1 MSLTLYFYG
10 LTIHINSTHVLLDKI
25 KSDFSYFLK
34 KRSLDGFDVNIH
46 IEALLE
52 KPDFSMVKGL
62 YFFSHFQGKVYGW
75 RDVRY
80 VRYKESLVYF
90 DSRQKTG
97 KVISQDENF
106 LYHYTYY
113 MIIAKV
119 GEIFDCMG
127 FYRFHA
133 LGINFSGKTAMFA
146 MPINGGKTTL
156 GWEIMKDKGILL
168 YSEDT
173 PLITNDG
180 GVAPFP
186 VRLSFRPGHQAQ
198 VPEKF
203 IRYKRDPIFGEKIL
217 VDIQYYGFNRVA
229 TTNLGESFIFLSSK
243 SSQEIPSIKKANPTY
258 SLVLLAFLIV
268 TGKDCPQRSEL
279 FLRVSLSGLSMICKI
294 FWGRLKASFL
304 LWKKSKVYYFY
315 MTTDIEKNAEFIK
328 EYIAKRAL

>member
-10 LTIHINSTHVLLDKI
+10 LAIHINSTNVLLDKI
-25 KSDFSYFLK
+25 SSDFSYFLK
-34 KRSLDGFDVNIH
+34 NRSVDGSDVFIH

-52 KPDFSMVKGL
+52 KPDFSVVKGF

-90 DSRQKTG
+90 DSRQKIG
-97 KVISQDENF
+97 KIISEDVNL

-119 GEIFDCMG
+119 GEFLDCMG
-127 FYRFHA
+127 LHRFHT
-133 LGINFSGKTAMFA
+133 LGIMFSGKTAMFA

-156 GWEIMKDKGILL
+156 GWEIMKDKGVLL

-173 PLITNDG
+173 PLITCGG

-203 IRYKRDPIFGEKIL
+203 IRYKCDPIFGEKML
-217 VDIQYYGFNRVA
+217 VDIQYYGFNRIAMV
-229 TTNLGESFIFLSSK
+229 NLGESFIFLSSK
-243 SSQEIPSIKKANPTY
+243 SSQEIPSIKKVNPAY

-279 FLRVSLSGLSMICKI
+279 FLRVSPRGLFMICKI
-294 FWGRLKASFL
+294 FWRRLKASFL

-315 MTTDIEKNAEFIK
+315 MTSNIRKNADFVK
-328 EYIAKRAL
+328 EYIAKGTS